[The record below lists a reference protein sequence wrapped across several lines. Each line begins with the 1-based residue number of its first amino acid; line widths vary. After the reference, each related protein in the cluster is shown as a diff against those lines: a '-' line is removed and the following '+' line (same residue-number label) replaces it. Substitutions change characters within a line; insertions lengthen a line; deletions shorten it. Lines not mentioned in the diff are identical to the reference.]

1 MGRCPLAQLLAV
13 PAARQRIQR
22 GPGPL
27 LVAAGPGGPR
37 PGDQTPGRLFQG
49 QAADQAFLLCAQEP
63 AAAAQLA
70 QGHLGFSLGFA
81 EGDAAGF
88 PPPKDLAVGHAL
100 GEVVEGD
107 AAMAQSSW
115 IDRPLKRA
123 TGKPRTEFQAS
134 WHGGAA
140 GVYGRRTRQQR
151 ISTEISAIAP
161 ERPDQRVTSSSSVT
175 SGMAREGQ
183 QRPRH
188 LSVGIL
194 QAAAVF
200 ATLTA
205 NAGAPAPWPSH
216 NAHTVIER

>member
-1 MGRCPLAQLLAV
+1 
-13 PAARQRIQR
+13 
-22 GPGPL
+22 
-27 LVAAGPGGPR
+27 
-37 PGDQTPGRLFQG
+37 
-49 QAADQAFLLCAQEP
+49 
-63 AAAAQLA
+63 
-70 QGHLGFSLGFA
+70 LGFA

-151 ISTEISAIAP
+151 IARRSRLLPLNGQTSASP
-161 ERPDQRVTSSSSVT
+161 PPVR
-175 SGMAREGQ
+175 
-183 QRPRH
+183 
-188 LSVGIL
+188 LL
-194 QAAAVF
+194 QAWRERVNRGP
-200 ATLTA
+200 ATSPL
-205 NAGAPAPWPSH
+205 GSCRLRLFSRP
-216 NAHTVIER
+216 

>member
-22 GPGPL
+22 GPSPL

-37 PGDQTPGRLFQG
+37 PGDQTPGRLLQG
-49 QAADQAFLLCAQEP
+49 QAADQAFLLCAQGP

-151 ISTEISAIAP
+151 IARRSRLLPLNGQTSASPPPVRSRGSTEAP
-161 ERPDQRVTSSSSVT
+161 PPLRWDLAGCGCFRDLNRQRRSPGRCSP
-175 SGMAREGQ
+175 MAQ
-183 QRPRH
+183 P
-188 LSVGIL
+188 
-194 QAAAVF
+194 
-200 ATLTA
+200 
-205 NAGAPAPWPSH
+205 
-216 NAHTVIER
+216 